1 MQSFGRTL
9 LLVDD
14 PALIKRYREHHRAVW
29 PEVTAR
35 LRQVGI
41 TEMRIYLLGRR
52 LFMYMEAA
60 DSFDPATDFARINDD
75 RRSQE
80 WDELMRTVQERVPEA
95 AQGEWWAAMEQVFE
109 LSSEPELDPNDH

>member
-14 PALIKRYREHHRAVW
+14 PALIERYRAHHRAVW

-41 TEMRIYLLGRR
+41 TQMRIYLLGRR
-52 LFMYMEAA
+52 LFMYMEA
-60 DSFDPATDFARINDD
+60 DDGFDPETDFARINDD
-75 RRSQE
+75 PRSRE
-80 WDELMRTVQERVPEA
+80 WDELMRTMQERVPEA
-95 AQGEWWAAMEQVFE
+95 ADGEWWATMEPVFD
-109 LSSEPELDPNDH
+109 LSSQPEVDPRA